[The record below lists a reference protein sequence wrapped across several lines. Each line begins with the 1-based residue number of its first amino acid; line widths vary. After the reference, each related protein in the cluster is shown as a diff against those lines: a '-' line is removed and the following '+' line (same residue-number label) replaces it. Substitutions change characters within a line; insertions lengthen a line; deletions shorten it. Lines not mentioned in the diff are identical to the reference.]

1 MTDPNRK
8 RYVFREGEYALV
20 LDRKG
25 RRYLVELERS
35 AAFHTHLGNISH
47 DELIGEVEGVRVV
60 SSRGHALLAVK
71 PTMADFTRAMPRIA
85 TVVYPKDLGPILV
98 YGDIFPGAR
107 VLEAGAGS
115 GAVTIALLRAVG
127 ERGALV
133 SYDLRDDMIERT
145 RSNVNAMIPNPVNLV
160 LKQGDV
166 YEGFEE
172 REIDRVVLDLPE
184 PWRVVPHAAN
194 ALTPGGIFLSFIPTV
209 LQVRDLTLALEEN
222 GSFDLIETAEIM
234 MRTWSVGRR
243 SVRPDHRMVGHTGF
257 ITTARKCLPRP
268 GSDEDPALNSLG
280 TPG

>member
-1 MTDPNRK
+1 MDDSNRK
-8 RYVFREGEYALV
+8 RYVFREGEHALV

-35 AAFHTHLGNISH
+35 AVFHTHIGNVGH
-47 DELIGEVEGVRVV
+47 DELIGQAEGVRVT
-60 SSRGHALLAVK
+60 SSRGHSLLAVK

-85 TVVYPKDLGPILV
+85 TVVYPKDLGAILV

-127 ERGALV
+127 ERGSLV
-133 SYDLRDDMIERT
+133 SYDLRPDMIERART
-145 RSNVNAMIPNPVNLV
+145 NVAAAIPDPANLV

-172 REIDRVVLDLPE
+172 RGLDRVVLDLPE
-184 PWRVVPHAAN
+184 PWRVVPHAAS
-194 ALTPGGIFLSFIPTV
+194 ALAPGGIFLSFLPTV
-209 LQVRDLTLALEEN
+209 LQVYDLALALEKD
-222 GSFDLIETAEIM
+222 GRFDVIETAEVM

-257 ITTARKCLPRP
+257 ITTARRCSPRP
-268 GSDEDPALNSLG
+268 RPDDDPG
-280 TPG
+280 PGQD

>member
-1 MTDPNRK
+1 MKEATSK
-8 RYVFREGEYALV
+8 RSVFREGEHALV

-25 RRYLVELERS
+25 RRYLVELEGS
-35 AAFHTHLGNISH
+35 ATFHTHLGNISH
-47 DELIGEVEGVRVV
+47 DELIGETEGVRVI

-85 TVVYPKDLGPILV
+85 TVVYPKDLGAILV

-127 ERGALV
+127 EDGSVV
-133 SYDLRDDMIERT
+133 SYDLREDMIERA
-145 RSNVNAMIPNPVNLV
+145 RNNVAAMIPNAANLV

-172 REIDRVVLDLPE
+172 SELDRVILDLPE
-184 PWRVVPHAAN
+184 PWRVVPHAGT
-194 ALTPGGIFLSFIPTV
+194 ALEPGGVFLSFLPTV
-209 LQVRDLTLALEEN
+209 LQVHDLTLALEED
-222 GSFDLIETAEIM
+222 GSFDVIETAEVM
-234 MRTWSVGRR
+234 MRTWTVGRR

-257 ITTARKCLPRP
+257 ITTARRCSPRLEQR
-268 GSDEDPALNSLG
+268 D
-280 TPG
+280 TPDGAGAATQ

>member
-1 MTDPNRK
+1 MDDPDGK
-8 RYVFREGEYALV
+8 RYIFREGEHALV

-25 RRYLVELERS
+25 RRYLVELEHS
-35 AAFHTHLGNISH
+35 AGFHTHLGNISH
-47 DELIGEVEGVRVV
+47 DELIGEAEGVRVV

-127 ERGALV
+127 EHGSLV
-133 SYDLRDDMIERT
+133 SYDLRADMIERT
-145 RSNVNAMIPNPVNLV
+145 RSNVNAMIPDPANLV

-172 REIDRVVLDLPE
+172 RGLDRIVLDLPE
-184 PWRVVPHAAN
+184 PWRVVSHAAN
-194 ALTPGGIFLSFIPTV
+194 ALVPGGIFLSFLPTV
-209 LQVRDLTLALEEN
+209 LQVHDLTLALEGD
-222 GSFDLIETAEIM
+222 GSFDIIETAEVM

-257 ITTARKCLPRP
+257 LTTARRCSPRLDQADAP
-268 GSDEDPALNSLG
+268 DSAAAA
-280 TPG
+280 TQ